1 MIGKREFLAV
11 LAALVG
17 AGSLGVPA
25 LAQAQQLEEVN
36 YLLPAPPTL
45 PAFIPWVLAQQ
56 RGYYA
61 KEGLKVNF
69 LLGKGGVD
77 VAKQVGVGNA
87 PIGGAIGDTP
97 IIARAQG
104 IPVKAV
110 ALLGGGSLTNLVVH
124 DGAGIT
130 GPRDLKGKTVTV
142 LAYQD
147 TTFYSLLGMLASA
160 GLTRHD
166 LDIQAAGPTGIW
178 QQFAA
183 GRAVAF
189 AGPVDWA
196 LNARQAGAKVKILR
210 ADNYT
215 QSMAQAILA
224 SDELIQKRPELIRKL
239 VRATLRGLDDVMK
252 QGKGVVPDY
261 VAGAPTFKGK
271 EAFIEEV
278 VQLYTEYTYKGQKVL
293 GAMDPE
299 RLAAVQKFYVKEGIV
314 PKEVPVAELYT
325 NQFVQ

>member
-1 MIGKREFLAV
+1 MKLKLLAV
-11 LAALVG
+11 AAALTL
-17 AGSLGVPA
+17 SLPV
-25 LAQAQQLEEVN
+25 QAQQKLEEVN
-36 YLLPAPPTL
+36 YLLPAPSFL

-61 KEGLKVNF
+61 QEGLKVTF
-69 LLGKGGVD
+69 QVSKGGVD
-77 VAKQVGVGNA
+77 VAKMVGAGNA

-110 ALLGGGSLTNLVVH
+110 AVLGGGSLTNLVVH
-124 DGAGIT
+124 DGQGVT
-130 GPRDLKGKTVTV
+130 GPKDLKGKTVTV

-160 GLTRHD
+160 QLTKND
-166 LDIQAAGPTGIW
+166 VDVQAAGPTGIW

-183 GRAVAF
+183 GKAVAF

-196 LNARQAGAKVKILR
+196 INARDAGAKIKIYR
-210 ADNYT
+210 GDQYFP
-215 QSMAQAILA
+215 SMAQAILA
-224 SDELIQKRPELIRKL
+224 SDEMIQKRPELVRKL
-239 VRATLRGLDDVMK
+239 VKATLHGLDDVMK

-261 VAGAPTFKGK
+261 IAGAPNFKGK
-271 EAFIEEV
+271 DKFIEDV
-278 VQLYTEYTYKGQKVL
+278 VEYYIEFTYKGQKTL
-293 GAMDPE
+293 GAMDAE
-299 RLAAVQKFYVKEGIV
+299 RLAKVQKFYVSQNIV
-314 PKEVPVAELYT
+314 PKEVPLAELYT